1 MRGKN
6 KKRNHKQHCNAPAA
20 RSLKLWQLDVYSST
34 RKHPT
39 KCAAQRGAG
48 AARRRTSVRP
58 AERGAAG
65 GPPRPGWSR
74 AVPSGS
80 APGCPR
86 DTARLRARRLRA
98 TRRRRPRCSP
108 QACSSEAK
116 QRAPIPTPVRHTAA
130 RRRLPSSPPLLTQAH
145 RAQQFLNQRYL
156 STLSAEADTKSR
168 FLLRRGGK
176 GGKTDRGAKQPHRQ
190 RQHRRAGTT
199 SAGPGLERRRGA
211 AQRAGSAPGP
221 PAAAERSAQLRGARA
236 RKSEEHLPAAVAGRA
251 ARVPHRVSGR

>member
-1 MRGKN
+1 MFTAALAN
-6 KKRNHKQHCNAPAA
+6 ILPSALHSEAPGL
-20 RSLKLWQLDVYSST
+20 R
-34 RKHPT
+34 
-39 KCAAQRGAG
+39 
-48 AARRRTSVRP
+48 
-58 AERGAAG
+58 AAG
-65 GPPRPGWSR
+65 LRFAPRSAEPPGDPHGPVGHARFRAAPRR
-74 AVPSGS
+74 
-80 APGCPR
+80 GCPR